1 MSGRNTLIFMVVLT
15 IFVLS
20 LFVVFPVGKG
30 ALGGWGI
37 RLGLDLQGGTRIVY
51 KADLSSIAPGD
62 WDSAMDGAKLVLEN
76 RINPLGVSES
86 SVRKMGTDQLLVE
99 VPGKSLTDA
108 EKERL
113 SRVALLEFG
122 ELVTEGEE
130 AKWEDELGKWKPATA
145 VIDGQEKELT
155 SAYFKENT
163 YVRTDNLGNIL
174 LIFEW
179 NKEGSKLSEEVTGRL
194 IDKPLGIFEGDA
206 PLLGDDGRPIAPTVK
221 AQISTSGQIEGLS
234 LKEATQLSKMLNAGR
249 LPVPL
254 QRTGDEK
261 NVEPWLGG
269 DFVSKSVKAG
279 VIGVLATMLFMIIY
293 YRLSGLM
300 ASLALIYYAVLT
312 LAIFKLVGV
321 IFGGG
326 FTLTLAGIG
335 GFVLS
340 VGMAIDANVLIFERM
355 KEEMWSGRAFGA
367 ALDAGFSRAWPAI
380 WDSNIT
386 TILAGLILLWLGSSS
401 IIASDMAKGFA
412 VTLIIGVAV
421 SMFTAITVTRTF
433 LRLFVGTGLAKHT
446 SLFTPYQRKTNV

>member
-1 MSGRNTLIFMVVLT
+1 MSGRNTLIFMVVLV
-15 IFVLS
+15 IFILA
-20 LFVVFPVGKG
+20 LFVVFPIEKG

-51 KADLSSIAPGD
+51 KADLSSIAPGE

-99 VPGKSLTDA
+99 VPGKSLTDT

-122 ELVTEGEE
+122 ELISENESARWT
-130 AKWEDELGKWKPATA
+130 DDFGKWKPATA

-174 LIFEW
+174 LVFEW
-179 NKEGSKLSEEVTGRL
+179 NEEGSKLSEEVTGRL
-194 IDKPLGIFEGDA
+194 IGKPLGIFEGDT

-221 AQISTSGQIEGLS
+221 SQISTSGQIEGLS

-261 NVEPWLGG
+261 NVEPWLGA
-269 DFVSKSVKAG
+269 DFVSKSIKAG
-279 VIGVLATMLFMIIY
+279 VIGVLATMLFMIVY

-312 LAIFKLVGV
+312 LAIFKVVGV

-340 VGMAIDANVLIFERM
+340 IGMAIDANVLIFERM
-355 KEEMWSGRAFGA
+355 KEEMWSGRALGA

-380 WDSNIT
+380 WDSNMT

-401 IIASDMAKGFA
+401 IVASDMAKGFA

-433 LRLFVGTGLAKHT
+433 LRLFVGTGLARHT
-446 SLFTPYQRKTNV
+446 SLFVPYQRKTNV